1 MHLMPSLRLLAT
13 RLSVAFGR
21 LGADRRGN
29 VLAMTAFA
37 LIPLMI
43 AVGFGLD
50 YARAS
55 RSQTKLNAAADA
67 AVLAAVAP
75 QLMTRTDT
83 EAQAAALAM
92 FNQQATGLQGVSNV
106 TPVVTITSTSGGSL
120 GTLRTVKVTYTARS
134 TNIFGSFLKSAYLP
148 ISGSATASASQP
160 PSINFYIAIDV
171 SPSMLIATTTTGIA
185 NLKAGAVWKGQP
197 YSFSG
202 ASVVGCTFAC
212 HSNNSHQWN
221 NGIYDVDT
229 SSREILLNNSSTAS
243 TIPFFRLACGG
254 NLYDNA
260 GNQIGNTADL
270 GTGTGSGWAAA
281 SDYCAGSGPPANPAT
296 LRYKATGSST
306 YTYVS
311 VNFPDTWWLAQNYS
325 TVNPGNSDIELR
337 TDASSAAAAG
347 VIQYAYNIQQQ
358 YSTAT
363 APPVYKM
370 QFYTFAYGNPAAL
383 GTSPFGTMTG
393 VSTLQSQTFPDL
405 GAQAPLLAANSY
417 WTSTSIY
424 TGNADTYV
432 TNMLTGMKTAMPA
445 TSGTGTS
452 SSPQNVLI
460 IITDGLADDSTSGIT
475 AWTSS
480 NITQCNAIKATGA
493 RIAILYTEY
502 RADTINYTSHP
513 TFNDTAANDVP
524 NIQSQLQS
532 CATQNADGT
541 YLMQT
546 VSTDGSVSAA
556 LNTLF
561 AMTVQTA
568 KLLN

>member
-1 MHLMPSLRLLAT
+1 MLHRLLSALR
-13 RLSVAFGR
+13 RLR
-21 LGADRRGN
+21 ADRRGN
-29 VLAMTAFA
+29 VVVFTAFA
-37 LIPLMI
+37 MIPLMV
-43 AVGFGLD
+43 AVGFGID
-50 YARAS
+50 YARAG
-55 RSQTKLNAAADA
+55 RVQTKLSAAADA

-75 QLMTRTDT
+75 QLMTRTDS
-83 EAQAAALAM
+83 EAQTAALAM
-92 FNQQATGLQGVSNV
+92 FNNQTNGLQGVSNI

-120 GTLRTVKVTYTARS
+120 GTLRTVKLTFTARS
-134 TNIFGSFLKSAYLP
+134 TNIFGSFLKSPYLP
-148 ISGSATASASQP
+148 VSGSATASASQP
-160 PSINFYIAIDV
+160 PSINFYIALDT
-171 SPSMLIATTTTGIA
+171 SPSMLIATTTDGIA
-185 NLKAGAVWKGQP
+185 NMKSGSVWKGQP

-202 ASVVGCTFAC
+202 SSVVGCTFAC
-212 HSNNSHQWN
+212 HSNNAHQWN
-221 NGIYDVDT
+221 NGIYVVDR
-229 SSREILLNNSSTAS
+229 SSREILLNAS
-243 TIPFFRLACGG
+243 GSGSVTFYRLDCSG
-254 NLYDNA
+254 NVYDNNS
-260 GNQIGNTADL
+260 NQIGNTGDL
-270 GTGTGSGWAAA
+270 GTGTGGSFAAK
-281 SDYCAGSGPPANPAT
+281 SDYCGGSGPPANPAV
-296 LRYKATGSST
+296 LRYKATGSSS

-311 VNFPDTWWLAQNYS
+311 VNFPDSWWLAQNYS
-325 TVNPGNSDIELR
+325 TVNPGYSDIELR

-370 QFYTFAYGNPAAL
+370 QFYTFNVGSPAPL
-383 GTSPFGTMTG
+383 SVSPFGTMTN
-393 VSTLQSQTFPDL
+393 VATLQSQTFPDL
-405 GAQAPLLAANSY
+405 GAQAPLMAANTY
-417 WTSTSIY
+417 WTSLSIS

-432 TNMLTGMKTAMPA
+432 KSMLTGMKAAMPT

-452 SSPQNVLI
+452 ASPQNVLI
-460 IITDGLADDSTSGIT
+460 IVTDGIASDNTDVGIT
-475 AWTSS
+475 AWTSAY
-480 NITQCNAIKATGA
+480 ITQCNAIKATGA

-524 NIQSQLQS
+524 NIASQLQA

>member
-1 MHLMPSLRLLAT
+1 MMHQITTRFLAT
-13 RLSVAFGR
+13 LARLRG
-21 LGADRRGN
+21 DRRGN
-29 VLAMTAFA
+29 VMVLTAFA

-50 YARAS
+50 YARAN

-83 EAQAAALAM
+83 EAQTAALAM
-92 FNQQATGLQGVSNV
+92 FNQQAAGLQGVTNIA
-106 TPVVTITSTSGGSL
+106 PVVNITSTSGGSL

-160 PSINFYIAIDV
+160 PSINFYIALDT
-171 SPSMLIATTTTGIA
+171 SPSMLIATTTDGIA
-185 NLKAGAVWKGQP
+185 NMKSGSVWKGQP

-202 ASVVGCTFAC
+202 SSAVGCTFAC
-212 HSNNSHQWN
+212 HSNNAHQWN
-221 NGIYDVDT
+221 NGIYVVDR
-229 SSREILLNNSSTAS
+229 SLREILLNAS
-243 TIPFFRLACGG
+243 GSGSVTFYRLDCSG
-254 NLYDNA
+254 NVYDNNS
-260 GNQIGNTADL
+260 NQIGNTGDL
-270 GTGTGSGWAAA
+270 GTGTGGSFSAK
-281 SDYCAGSGPPANPAT
+281 SDYCGGSGPPANPAV
-296 LRYKATGSST
+296 LRYKATGSSS

-311 VNFPDTWWLAQNYS
+311 VNFPDSWWLAQNYS
-325 TVNPGNSDIELR
+325 TVNPGYSDIELR
-337 TDASSAAAAG
+337 TDAQSAAAAG

-358 YSTAT
+358 YSTTT

-370 QFYTFAYGNPAAL
+370 QFYTFDVGSPAPL
-383 GTSPFGTMTG
+383 TTSPFGTMTG

-405 GAQAPLLAANSY
+405 GAQAPLMAANTY

-432 TNMLTGMKTAMPA
+432 TSMLTGMKAAMPA
-445 TSGTGTS
+445 ASGTGTS
-452 SSPQNVLI
+452 ASPQSVLI
-460 IITDGLADDSTSGIT
+460 IITDGMADDSTSGIT
-475 AWTSS
+475 AWTAA

-502 RADTINYTSHP
+502 RADTINYTAHT
-513 TFNDTAANDVP
+513 TFNNIATPAVP
-524 NIQSQLQS
+524 NIAGQLQS